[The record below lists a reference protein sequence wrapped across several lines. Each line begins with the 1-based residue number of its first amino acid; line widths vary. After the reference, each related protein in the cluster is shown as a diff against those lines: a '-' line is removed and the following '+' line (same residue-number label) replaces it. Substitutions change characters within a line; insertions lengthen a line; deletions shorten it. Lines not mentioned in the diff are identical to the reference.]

1 MQAAEMRDHLQD
13 RIYEVTPDQF
23 EVLCK
28 MVLVRRLDTES
39 LDVTAFRQDEGID
52 IEGIIDEGII
62 RAWLGVQVKQYS
74 EGNTVGIGSLQRFR
88 GALARGDHQIGTYI
102 TSSSFTDPAV
112 EEADDAQVC
121 LVDGETLAR
130 IMVDARIGITEANS
144 GLETAPEFWQAFE
157 EPEQEDVV
165 PSNEVPLANSFETL
179 RLFLRAI
186 DATDGSKEKITS
198 YVNTELGESFTAR
211 HADLYG
217 TAGWL
222 LGFVHKDT
230 PKTVDGR
237 EVRRWGLT
245 RDGVEYLAL
254 HDRGDET
261 SATELL
267 VDAVRGVEIVQRI
280 YENLGEDDELS
291 YDDVREIMASETTLS
306 ESSVQRRAST
316 VVQWLTVLPDV
327 TVERDGR
334 SKKVV
339 RR

>member
-1 MQAAEMRDHLQD
+1 MQAAAMHDHLQD
-13 RIYEVTPDQF
+13 RIYEVSPDQF

-39 LDVTAFRQDEGID
+39 LEVTAFRQDEGID

-74 EGNTVGIGSLQRFR
+74 EGNTVGLGSLQRFR

-102 TSSSFTDPAV
+102 TSSSFTGPAV
-112 EEADDAQVC
+112 EEADDAQLC
-121 LVDGETLAR
+121 LVDGGTLAG
-130 IMVDARIGITEANS
+130 IMVDSGIGITETSA

-157 EPEQEDVV
+157 KPEQEDVV

-198 YVNTELGESFTAR
+198 YVNTELGESFAAR

-230 PKTVDGR
+230 PKIVDNR

-245 RDGVEYLAL
+245 RGGVEYLAL
-254 HDRGDET
+254 HDSGDET
-261 SATELL
+261 SATALL
-267 VDAVRGVEIVQRI
+267 ADAIRNVEIVQRI
-280 YENLGEDDELS
+280 YADLGENGELG
-291 YDDVREIMASETTLS
+291 YDDVRGIMASETTLS